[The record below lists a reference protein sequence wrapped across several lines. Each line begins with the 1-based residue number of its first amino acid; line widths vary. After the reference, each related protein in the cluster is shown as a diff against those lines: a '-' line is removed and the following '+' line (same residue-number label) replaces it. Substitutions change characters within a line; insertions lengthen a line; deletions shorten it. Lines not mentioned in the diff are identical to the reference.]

1 MGLFDIFKRKEETI
15 KADRLVVEDEETEV
29 AADEAE
35 TAQEEDFED
44 FAKEA
49 PEDRAENGPFDRSE
63 LDPEGAYLDLGALRI
78 PMREG
83 LALRL
88 EFEDKTQRVIA
99 VGLDYEGSTMQVQAF
114 ASPRSS
120 GLWRDV
126 RTKLAAQVKK
136 QGGRAEEKESDIG
149 TMLRTSVPIVQGG
162 DKLRV
167 VQFLGVD
174 GPRWFLRGVVSG
186 QATSDE
192 AKLTKLVEIFRGV
205 IVDRGDRPV
214 PPRDL
219 LALTVPE
226 AMAKQMASAAAQQR
240 EERAKLAAKK
250 RDQGPGS
257 N

>member
-15 KADRLVVEDEETEV
+15 KADRLVVEDEDAEATAE
-29 AADEAE
+29 EAE
-35 TAQEEDFED
+35 AVEEEDFED

-49 PEDRAENGPFDRSE
+49 PEDRAENGPFDRGE
-63 LDPEGAYLDLGALRI
+63 IEAEGAYLDLGALRI

-136 QGGRAEEKESDIG
+136 QGGRAEEKVAEVG
-149 TMLRTSVPIVQGG
+149 TMLRTSVPIVQGS

-192 AKLTKLVEIFRGV
+192 AKLEQMIEIFRGV

-226 AMAKQMASAAAQQR
+226 AMANQMAASAAQQR
-240 EERAKLAAKK
+240 AQRTAMAAKQ
-250 RDQGPGS
+250 REQQAGQ
-257 N
+257 